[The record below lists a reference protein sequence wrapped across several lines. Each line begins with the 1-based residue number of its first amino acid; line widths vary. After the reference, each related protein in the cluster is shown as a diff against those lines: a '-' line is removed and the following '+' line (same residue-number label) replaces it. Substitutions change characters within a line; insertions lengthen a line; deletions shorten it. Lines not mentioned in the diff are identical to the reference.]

1 MGSSDTV
8 TLDGRFMSAMTSA
21 GIAPGSVAGPTQRPA
36 MAHFPTWLPLDRDQ
50 PGVILPEGGRHPA
63 HNAAQPPPP
72 TRGHW
77 PGKRGDTAQEECVRY
92 ISRASGSPRHEPG
105 AMAAQLDLSQVVP
118 QRSLIFPVDRR

>member
-8 TLDGRFMSAMTSA
+8 TLDGRFMSAMPSA
-21 GIAPGSVAGPTQRPA
+21 GIAPGDVVGPTQRPRDGA
-36 MAHFPTWLPLDRDQ
+36 FSDMAPARSESAWRDF
-50 PGVILPEGGRHPA
+50 GLGGRHPA

-77 PGKRGDTAQEECVRY
+77 PGERGDTAREECVRY
-92 ISRASGSPRHEPG
+92 VSLASGSPRHEPG